1 MVVDIWPK
9 KADPNRVRITTGGD
23 RLDYHGE
30 TSTETESIETAKI
43 LINSV
48 LSTKNAKF
56 MSIDISS
63 FYIQNDLSDY
73 QYIRFH
79 ISMIP
84 QEIIDE
90 YNLTSIMEDDGYC
103 YAEIRKAMY
112 GLKEAGY
119 LSNIELK
126 RILAKEGYVP
136 SKFTPGLFTHK
147 TRDIAF
153 SLVVDDFG
161 VKYTNKADADHL
173 IKTIEAR
180 YPITINW
187 EPNFYLGMTMEWDY
201 KNRTV
206 TLSMPGYVKEA
217 LLKFQ
222 HATGEMKCTS
232 PSPYTPPQYG
242 KKGTNGKN

>member
-1 MVVDIWPK
+1 
-9 KADPNRVRITTGGD
+9 
-23 RLDYHGE
+23 
-30 TSTETESIETAKI
+30 
-43 LINSV
+43 
-48 LSTKNAKF
+48 

-63 FYIQNDLSDY
+63 FYIQNDLADY

-126 RILAKEGYVP
+126 RILANEGYVP
-136 SKFTPGLFTHK
+136 STFTPGLFTHK
-147 TRDIAF
+147 TKDIAF

-161 VKYTNKADADHL
+161 VKYTNKEDADHL
-173 IKTIEAR
+173 IKTIE
-180 YPITINW
+180 
-187 EPNFYLGMTMEWDY
+187 
-201 KNRTV
+201 K
-206 TLSMPGYVKEA
+206 
-217 LLKFQ
+217 
-222 HATGEMKCTS
+222 
-232 PSPYTPPQYG
+232 
-242 KKGTNGKN
+242 